1 MTSAPATTRYILC
14 ILVSI
19 TAACSRSPAA
29 ASVPAVDLLR
39 TFDRAE
45 KRPAP
50 GFDLAAFDLDG
61 AARPSIVAPV
71 PSRAIWSLPVPHRS
85 VFRVFVALAPGAA
98 AGPVRVRVGISDD
111 RIYEGLA
118 EARLTAGAPRWVE
131 LRADLRAYAGWQWSL
146 FYRPDRLMWRL
157 VLASD
162 PLSTEPAQ
170 VLWGSPQ
177 ILTDVD
183 SAREYATRHAERRS

>member
-1 MTSAPATTRYILC
+1 MLLP
-14 ILVSI
+14 I
-19 TAACSRSPAA
+19 TAAACSRSAA
-29 ASVPAVDLLR
+29 TPTVPVVDLIR

-45 KRPAP
+45 KRPTP
-50 GFDLAAFDLDG
+50 GFDLSSHDLG
-61 AARPSIVAPV
+61 GVTRPSIIAPV
-71 PSRAIWSLPVPHRS
+71 PSRATWSLAVPHRS

-98 AGPVRVRVGISDD
+98 TGPVRVRVGISDN

-118 EARLTAGAPRWVE
+118 EARLTAGAPHWVE

-146 FYRPDRLMWRL
+146 FYRPDGITWRL

-162 PLSTEPAQ
+162 PLSAAPAQ

-177 ILTDVD
+177 ILTDTE
-183 SAREYATRHAERRS
+183 SALEYATRRDGQRS